1 MTSLRRSRP
10 APGRHRL
17 RPSDEGGSLVLALLI
32 TLVTTTVGIMVLTS
46 TVMTQRASRLGV
58 DYTTV
63 VEGADG
69 GVQHAI
75 AQLNGAGVV
84 APPATPLILGDS
96 SVTYT
101 ATLVPNPG
109 RPTTYEI
116 VSTATNTRTGGQRR
130 VVARVEEEPRF
141 PFALFSDE
149 PVEFLGNNT
158 VDSYS
163 SGVLCTVYP
172 ACAWASPYNGA
183 GLTATNTELEF
194 EGNATADGTVLYD
207 WAANPGAGRCEKTGT
222 GFDPC
227 GNQQLKNE
235 RLDLLTTAETQFLQE
250 MEAYCDTPNPD
261 GSSRWVDYR
270 SSVAGLNQTPVVLMP
285 SATGPHHCFGNLYF
299 DIETVLAPLVLP
311 LDVKPV
317 IIVVKTGG
325 DIVVGG
331 NGPSL
336 RVNCELPCDRLTSAP
351 RAQHLQIYSLT
362 TDPVTVEPQ
371 SRIAAAMYLPAAP
384 CQGPTPPGGGGG
396 APPAAGVH
404 IFGSIICKQVTE
416 VGGWSLHYDLALG
429 GIGNGR
435 YLVREWREEQL

>member
-1 MTSLRRSRP
+1 MTSQRP
-10 APGRHRL
+10 APPAPRHSLRL
-17 RPSDEGGSLVLALLI
+17 RDEGGSLVLALLI
-32 TLVTTTVGIMVLTS
+32 TLVTTTVGVMVLTS
-46 TVMTQRASRLGV
+46 TLMTQRASRMGV

-75 AQLNGAGVV
+75 AQLNGSGTIT
-84 APPATPLILGDS
+84 PPATPLILGDS

-149 PVEFLGNNT
+149 RVAFLGGNT

-172 ACAWASPYNGA
+172 ACAWATPYNGA
-183 GLTATNTELEF
+183 GLTATNNNF
-194 EGNATADGTVLYD
+194 VFQGNATAEGTVLYN
-207 WAANPGAGRCEKTGT
+207 WAANPDPARCVKSGT
-222 GFDPC
+222 GFNPC
-227 GNQQLKNE
+227 SNQQLKNE
-235 RLDLLTTAETQFLQE
+235 RLDLLTSAETQFLRD
-250 MEAYCDTPNPD
+250 MEAQCQSD
-261 GSSRWVDYR
+261 GWIPEYR
-270 SSVAGLNQTPVVLMP
+270 SSVASPDQLPVVLMP
-285 SATGPHHCFGNLYF
+285 SSTGPYHCFENVVF
-299 DIETVLAPLVLP
+299 DVETVLAPLVLP

-317 IIVVKTGG
+317 IIVVKSGG
-325 DIVVGG
+325 TISVGEQG
-331 NGPSL
+331 KPNI
-336 RVNCELPCDRLTSAP
+336 RVNCELPCDPITSVP

-362 TDPVTVEPQ
+362 TEELVIRPQ
-371 SRIAAAMYLPAAP
+371 SRIAAAMYMPAAG
-384 CQGPTPPGGGGG
+384 CQGPENGG
-396 APPAAGVH
+396 PSAGVH
-404 IFGSIICKQVTE
+404 IYGSLICKQITQ
-416 VGGWSLHYDLALG
+416 VGGWNLHYDLALG